1 MLKKSPESRLIPTIF
16 YHCSQMSKY
25 VSIKKIFYILC
36 IGFGL
41 LFSKP
46 SYSQSGMQPWVDSVY
61 NSLSLDQKIGQL
73 FMVAA
78 YSGTEKYN
86 EQKIKSLIRNQQ
98 IGGLIFMQ
106 GTATKQANLTNQYQ
120 RMSKIPLL
128 IGMDAEW
135 GLGMRLKGIKDLP
148 KQMFLGAAYDE
159 ALMKRYGDAVAKQC
173 NRLGVHINFAPVID
187 VNNNPKNPVINSRSF
202 GEDKKM
208 VSKLGIAYMSA
219 MQDRGVM
226 ACAKH
231 FPGHGDTDV
240 DSHKD
245 LPQINKSKSELN
257 QTEFYPFKELIKKG
271 VQSMMIAHLNIPSLE
286 SKTNLP
292 TTLSY
297 NVVTNILQKEMGYK
311 GLIITDALNMK
322 GVTKYYQPGEVDY
335 LAFKAGNDV
344 LLFSEDVATGVSKI
358 KRALANNEL
367 SNTRLEKSVKKI
379 LAAKYNARLHQ
390 FKKINPTNIDRDINR
405 MTPKLRTEVAQKGI
419 TLLNDPYK
427 VLNKIKNKSNKI
439 AYVFVGTSQN
449 VKMRSLLR
457 QYGINNVLYANTS
470 TESKIAQMQSKLAQY
485 DAVVI
490 GVHNMSRYPSKKY
503 GLDFGERKAIKRF
516 AQNKN
521 TLTALFGNP
530 YAIEMIDNKGGFI
543 VGYNEHDQT
552 LEAVMKIIAGQSQAK
567 GKLPVSVTN
576 QYQLGAGVF
585 NAMNKT
591 GTRTITIDRDSE
603 LGQRIIKRKNV
614 QVTEGFSYSASVIK
628 PGKTAQSV
636 GADPIILGKI
646 DRLITNGINKR
657 AFPGCRLVAI
667 KNGNVFYDRSYGYH
681 TYNKK
686 VPVTSNTMYDLASV
700 TKTAATTMA
709 IMKLY
714 EEGKINLNSTLGTY
728 LPKAR
733 GTNKRNVKIKNLLLH
748 QGGLHAWIP
757 FYKETLDENGY
768 GKRNIY
774 QSKPS
779 SLYSVKV
786 MNGMYMNRR
795 WVDTMWKRIYDS
807 KLTNLG
813 RYKYSDLDFIF
824 LQKVAERVSG
834 MPLDKYV
841 YQNFYAP
848 LGMQDT
854 KFNPLKIPG
863 NNPITP
869 SEYDNY
875 WRHKKVQGY
884 VHDMGAAMFG
894 GVSGHAGL
902 FSTTQD
908 MSILMQMLLNGGT
921 YKGKRYLKKST
932 IDLFTARNSFISR
945 RGLGF
950 DKPQPNLKKA
960 QPTSENCSLKTFG
973 HTGFTGTCVWAD
985 PKHDIQFIFLSNRTY
1000 PSAKYNLLSRMDIR
1014 EKAQKYIYESLGIKN
1029 R

>member
-1 MLKKSPESRLIPTIF
+1 MLKFAPIKTFTYISSLILLIF
-16 YHCSQMSKY
+16 SSHFVQAQEG
-25 VSIKKIFYILC
+25 IN
-36 IGFGL
+36 
-41 LFSKP
+41 
-46 SYSQSGMQPWVDSVY
+46 QWVDSVY
-61 NSLSLDQKIGQL
+61 NSLSQEQKIGQL

-78 YSGTEKYN
+78 YSGTSKYN
-86 EQKIKSLIRNQQ
+86 EQEIKSLIRNQH

-106 GTATKQANLTNQYQ
+106 GTASKQASLTNQYQ
-120 RMSKIPLL
+120 RMSRVPLL

-159 ALMKRYGDAVAKQC
+159 ALMKKYGQAVAAQC

-202 GEDKKM
+202 GENKKM
-208 VSKLGIAYMSA
+208 VSKLGIAYMRA

-245 LPQINKSKSELN
+245 LPQINKSKEQLS
-257 QTEFYPFKELIKKG
+257 QTEFYPFRELIKND

-286 SKTNLP
+286 PKNNLP

-297 NVVTNILQKEMGYK
+297 NVVTNLLQKEMGYR

-322 GVTKYYQPGEVDY
+322 GVTKYYKPGEVDY

-344 LLFSEDVATGVSKI
+344 LLFSEDVATGVQKI
-358 KRALANNEL
+358 KTAIENKEI
-367 SNTRLEKSVKKI
+367 SNKRLEQSVKKI
-379 LAAKYNARLHQ
+379 LQAKYNAQLNRRSI
-390 FKKINPTNIDRDINR
+390 INSANIDKDINR
-405 MTPKLRTEVAQKGI
+405 KTSALRKETAQQGI
-419 TLLNDPYK
+419 TLVSDPHN
-427 VLNKIKNKSNKI
+427 VLNKIRKGNGKT

-449 VKMRSLLR
+449 SQMANALKKN
-457 QYGINNVLYANTS
+457 GIQNIFYANTS
-470 TESKIAQMQSKLAQY
+470 TEEKITKLQSKLAKY
-485 DAVVI
+485 NAVVI

-516 AQNKN
+516 AENNN
-521 TLTALFGNP
+521 TLTILFGNP
-530 YAIEMIDNKGGFI
+530 YAIPMIDNRGGFM
-543 VGYNEHDQT
+543 VSYNEHDET
-552 LEAVMKIIAGQSQAK
+552 IDASIDILTSKSAPN
-567 GKLPVSVTN
+567 GKLPVTVTN
-576 QYQLGAGVF
+576 DYKIGTGILSNTGV
-585 NAMNKT
+585 K
-591 GTRTITIDRDSE
+591 GTRTIVIDDNSE
-603 LGQRIIKRKNV
+603 FANRVIQKKNKKIV
-614 QVTEGFSYSASVIK
+614 QEGSAFRANAIQQNVS
-628 PGKTAQSV
+628 PASV
-636 GADPIILGKI
+636 GANSVTLGKI
-646 DRLITNGINKR
+646 DQVIMNGINKR
-657 AFPGCRLVAI
+657 AFPGCRVIAT
-667 KNGNVFYDRSYGYH
+667 KNGKVFYDRSYGH
-681 TYNKK
+681 QTYSKK
-686 VPVTSNTMYDLASV
+686 VPVTSNTVYDLASV
-700 TKTAATTMA
+700 TKIAATTIA
-709 IMKLY
+709 VMKLY
-714 EEGKINLNSTLGTY
+714 EEGKINLNASLGTY
-728 LPKAR
+728 LPRAR

-757 FYKETLDENGY
+757 FYKETLNDNGY
-768 GKRNIY
+768 GKSEIY
-774 QSKPS
+774 RSKPS

-824 LQKVAERVSG
+824 LQKVVERVSG

-841 YQNFYAP
+841 AKHFYTP
-848 LGMQDT
+848 LRMNDT
-854 KFNPLKIPG
+854 KFNPRRIPSK
-863 NNPITP
+863 NPIAP

-875 WRHKKVQGY
+875 WRHKRVQGY

-902 FSTTQD
+902 FSTAQD
-908 MSILMQMLLNGGT
+908 MSVLMQMLINGGT
-921 YKGKRYLKKST
+921 YNGRRYLKKST
-932 IDLFTARNSFISR
+932 INLFTAKNSFISR

-950 DKPQPNLKKA
+950 DKPQPNLNKA
-960 QPTSENCSLKTFG
+960 QPTSKNCSLKTFG

-985 PKHDIQFIFLSNRTY
+985 PVHDVQFIFLSNRTY
-1000 PSAKYNLLSRMDIR
+1000 PSSKYNLLSRMDIR
-1014 EKAQKYIYESLGIKN
+1014 EKAQKYVYQALGIT